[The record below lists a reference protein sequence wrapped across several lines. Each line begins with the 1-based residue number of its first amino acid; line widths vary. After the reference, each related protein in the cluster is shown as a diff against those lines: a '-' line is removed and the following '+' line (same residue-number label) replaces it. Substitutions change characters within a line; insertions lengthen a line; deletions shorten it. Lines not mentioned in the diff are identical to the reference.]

1 MNDPTGSWQLSIRT
15 PVGRQDIALD
25 IDADGSGTLRGA
37 ARSKAESVTLE
48 DVRLDGDRLTW
59 SQSIT
64 RPMRL
69 RLDFDVTLDGERMS
83 GHSRAGRLPRST
95 VTGVRTAN
103 RGAQA

>member
-64 RPMRL
+64 RPIRL
-69 RLDFDVTLDGERMS
+69 RLT
-83 GHSRAGRLPRST
+83 ST
-95 VTGVRTAN
+95 SPSPVR
-103 RGAQA
+103 R